1 MFTMNDDLP
10 VIGEDLIDK
19 FEVGDLVNWKK
30 LIEDKTGII
39 LRIFTKESGDRE
51 FPCAEVYVMGE
62 DIRTEILLT
71 NLTNVS
77 RVTY

>member
-1 MFTMNDDLP
+1 MMNNELP
-10 VIGEDLIDK
+10 VIGEELLDK
-19 FEVGDLVNWKK
+19 FIVGDLVSWRK
-30 LIEDKTGII
+30 LVEDKTGII
-39 LRIFTKESGDRE
+39 LKIFTKESGDRE

-77 RVTY
+77 KMRN

>member
-1 MFTMNDDLP
+1 MMSSDLP
-10 VIGEDLIDK
+10 VIGQDLLDK
-19 FEVGDLVNWKK
+19 FSIGDLVNWKK
-30 LIEDKTGII
+30 LVEDKTGII
-39 LRIFTKESGDRE
+39 LKIFTKESGDRE

>member
-1 MFTMNDDLP
+1 MNNELP
-10 VIGEDLIDK
+10 IIGEDLFDK

-39 LRIFTKESGDRE
+39 LKIFTKESGDRE
-51 FPCAEVYVMGE
+51 FPCAEVYVMG
-62 DIRTEILLT
+62 DDTRTEVLLT

>member
-1 MFTMNDDLP
+1 MSDDLP
-10 VIGEDLIDK
+10 VIGVDLLDK
-19 FEVGDLVNWKK
+19 FIVGDLVNWGK
-30 LIEDKTGII
+30 LVEDKTGII
-39 LRIFTKESGDRE
+39 LKIFTKEAGDRE

-77 RVTY
+77 KMRN